1 MSLYCL
7 LISFILSIIISLLS
21 NKAIIYCNI
30 KKHNIIADKIRNLG
44 LCGQRKKEGTPTFGG
59 ISIIISTLIPT
70 FFFSQLNNIY
80 VLMLI
85 STTLWMGAI
94 GVIDDYIKIKY
105 NKKGLNGIF
114 KILGQ
119 LILGIFIGCTM
130 YFNRNITII
139 DNAKVNIINNYTNDN
154 STKKIHCLKT
164 TCPIFFRNDELDYTS
179 IMTYYN
185 KTWYKYT
192 WIIFV
197 PIIMLLIVFMS
208 NSANLSDG
216 LDGLTSGV
224 SSIIVITL
232 FLFTCFSSH
241 KFYHKHSHFMCITN
255 IEEIMIFS
263 ISLLGALIGFYW
275 YNAYPAQIFMGDTG
289 SLTIGSVLAVIS
301 IFLRK
306 ELLFPVIFGIFF
318 VENISVVIQVLFFK
332 FYKTMYG
339 IEKRIFLM
347 SPIHHH
353 FQKLGY
359 HENKIVNRF
368 CIIQIILSS
377 LIIFYLI
384 NAQ

>member
-7 LISFILSIIISLLS
+7 LISFMLSIMISLLS
-21 NKAIIYCNI
+21 NKAIIYWNI
-30 KKHNIIADKIRNLG
+30 KKHNLIADKIRNLG
-44 LCGQRKKEGTPTFGG
+44 LVGQIKKEGTPTFGG
-59 ISIIISTLIPT
+59 ISIIIATLIPT
-70 FFFSQLNNIY
+70 LFFSQLNNIY

-85 STTLWMGAI
+85 STTLWMGTI
-94 GVIDDYIKIKY
+94 GIIDDYIKITY
-105 NKKGLNGIF
+105 NKKGLSGIL

-139 DNAKVNIINNYTNDN
+139 DEKVNIVNNYSYNDTTTTRH
-154 STKKIHCLKT
+154 SLKT

-185 KTWYKYT
+185 KNWEKYT
-192 WIIFV
+192 WMMFV
-197 PIIMLLIVFMS
+197 PIIMFIIVFMS
-208 NSANLSDG
+208 NSTNLSDG
-216 LDGLTSGV
+216 IDGLTSGV

-241 KFYHKHSHFMCITN
+241 RFYQPSTHFMCIPN
-255 IEEIMIFS
+255 IEKIMIFS

-289 SLTIGSVLAVIS
+289 SLTIGSIIAVIS

-332 FYKTMYG
+332 LYKNIYG

-359 HENKIVNRF
+359 HENKIVYRF

-377 LIIFYLI
+377 LISFYLMR
-384 NAQ
+384 NK